1 MNKTSLIE
9 FIENFLS
16 YELPEHIYIE
26 NLSADLA
33 TELINNN
40 YCTNPYSEYDE
51 ALKCPINKRKE
62 EYCACTQCESHEF
75 CTKLRKEGYIN
86 V

>member
-1 MNKTSLIE
+1 MNKSSLIE

-16 YELPEHIYIE
+16 YELPEHIYTE
-26 NLSADLA
+26 NLSVELA

-40 YCTNPYSEYDE
+40 YCMNPYNEYDE
-51 ALKCPINKRKE
+51 ALSCPINKRKE
-62 EYCACTQCESHEF
+62 EYCACTHCKSHEF
-75 CTKLRKEGYIN
+75 CMKLRKEGY